1 MKNNILILKKRET
14 NSKSLSNRVYDQ
26 LKREILTDKLK
37 PGEPLIET
45 DIAKAF
51 ETSRTP
57 VKEAFERLQSER
69 LVTAYPGRGTCV
81 NEISTIDLQF
91 QFT

>member
-1 MKNNILILKKRET
+1 MKNDLPVLKKRET

-26 LKREILTDKLK
+26 LK
-37 PGEPLIET
+37 PGEPLVET

-57 VKEAFERLQSER
+57 VREAFI
-69 LVTAYPGRGTCV
+69 VG
-81 NEISTIDLQF
+81 
-91 QFT
+91 